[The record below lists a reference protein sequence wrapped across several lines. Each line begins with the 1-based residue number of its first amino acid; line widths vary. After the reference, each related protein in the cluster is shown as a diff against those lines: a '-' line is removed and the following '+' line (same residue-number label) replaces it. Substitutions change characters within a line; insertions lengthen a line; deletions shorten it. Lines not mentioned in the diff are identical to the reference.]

1 MTDEAPDEATYEAP
15 DEATDEA
22 NATSVTDEKVWHLH
36 HCPLFSG
43 ISRSEMRH
51 LSDITVMFKLAPQ
64 DRMITDPDNPQ
75 AVWLIKKGLVSLT
88 YGDIEGRDATVL
100 LLGPGDLFGSMMDTG
115 DLDYSQNIVALRP
128 TVLCRMTR
136 QQMDT
141 LLHKYPDLGFR
152 LTKFSWRRIA
162 RLQQRLAEIMTKSV
176 KVRLATLLLNL
187 AEEYGEDLADGT
199 RSVGLTITH
208 DDLARLVGSSREMVS
223 KVMGGFRERDLVRSS
238 RKQVS
243 LLDREALRRTIEV
256 QEAE

>member
-1 MTDEAPDEATYEAP
+1 MTDEGMD
-15 DEATDEA
+15 
-22 NATSVTDEKVWHLH
+22 TSVTDEKLWHLH

-51 LSDITVMFKLAPQ
+51 LSDITVMFKLDPQ
-64 DRMITDPDNPQ
+64 ERIISDPDNPH
-75 AVWLIKKGLVSLT
+75 AIWLVKKGLVSLT
-88 YGDIEGRDATVL
+88 YGDIAGRDATVL
-100 LLGPGDLFGSMMDTG
+100 LLGPGDLFGSMMETD

-136 QQMDT
+136 PQMDA
-141 LLHKYPDLGFR
+141 LLHKFPDLGYR

-187 AEEYGEDLADGT
+187 AEEYGEDRADGA

-223 KVMGGFRERDLVRSS
+223 KVMGGFRERDLIRSS
-238 RKQVS
+238 RKQVD
-243 LLDREALRRTIEV
+243 LLDREALRRIIEAK
-256 QEAE
+256 EE

>member
-1 MTDEAPDEATYEAP
+1 MTATKP
-15 DEATDEA
+15 HG
-22 NATSVTDEKVWHLH
+22 SLTDEKLWHLQ

-43 ISRSEMRH
+43 ISRQEMEH
-51 LSDITVMFKLAPQ
+51 LRDVTVMVKLEPE
-64 DRMITDPDNPQ
+64 DRILADPEDPN
-75 AVWLIKKGLVSLT
+75 AIWFIKEGLMSLT
-88 YGDIEGRDATVL
+88 YGDADGKDATVL
-100 LLGPGDLFGSMMDTG
+100 LLGPGDLFGAMEG
-115 DLDYSQNIVALRP
+115 AEDLDYSQNLAALKP

-256 QEAE
+256 QGAE